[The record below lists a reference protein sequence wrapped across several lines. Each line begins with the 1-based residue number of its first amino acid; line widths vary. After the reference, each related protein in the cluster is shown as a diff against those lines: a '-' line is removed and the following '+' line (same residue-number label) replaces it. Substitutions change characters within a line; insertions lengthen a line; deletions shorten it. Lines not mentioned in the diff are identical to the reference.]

1 MESYDKESLAA
12 INARFLGEHRIH
24 VSDIELANRWV
35 KIIEESRSL
44 DRPVIGDIVRLTTKY
59 GDYYQ
64 RAHIDAIDG
73 EGNASVC
80 EQPYVPF
87 IRELP
92 VGFCVSTSGGT
103 WQHCYTSRMKLVGQ
117 EPKRF
122 CDWGNCGAC
131 KDGAIEFEAIV
142 NVWEYTDPVPH
153 FGEYTTRD
161 WAKRYVSIRKSEDE
175 YGYRYIITSSGGTA
189 DTAFRTEEEY
199 KAWLLTYKAVEFK
212 GHWPNQFVV
221 FLYKTENHLISKD
234 EWDALPLPTDTRL
247 MNASILTIKYR
258 YDDEAHIIHEYR
270 FDNRGNY
277 GPLYGSQYWA
287 AMERIKVEGYERV
300 VFPPVNE

>member
-1 MESYDKESLAA
+1 M
-12 INARFLGEHRIH
+12 
-24 VSDIELANRWV
+24 
-35 KIIEESRSL
+35 
-44 DRPVIGDIVRLTTKY
+44 
-59 GDYYQ
+59 
-64 RAHIDAIDG
+64 
-73 EGNASVC
+73 
-80 EQPYVPF
+80 
-87 IRELP
+87 
-92 VGFCVSTSGGT
+92 
-103 WQHCYTSRMKLVGQ
+103 
-117 EPKRF
+117 
-122 CDWGNCGAC
+122 
-131 KDGAIEFEAIV
+131 
-142 NVWEYTDPVPH
+142 
-153 FGEYTTRD
+153 
-161 WAKRYVSIRKSEDE
+161 
-175 YGYRYIITSSGGTA
+175 
-189 DTAFRTEEEY
+189 
-199 KAWLLTYKAVEFK
+199 TYKAVEFK